1 MILKCQAVSF
11 DSGCQGR
18 KIHLQPNYHHS
29 YSSSLCQAQTECW
42 EPRLKTKFR
51 VNPGWPPNGGTATA
65 HLLAVGVPAVPDLVR
80 SRSFWDM
87 AEGDL
92 AAEVRHEEFAISVDL
107 NNAWRANGVILP
119 DLATDCLQNLLKFAS
134 RTADRGYEKVCAL
147 ARAAHPTQLSAD
159 LHAAVSLYLPVV
171 ASILFHVRAPNCR

>member
-1 MILKCQAVSF
+1 MLGASIENKIQGQSRMAAERRNGDSSF
-11 DSGCQGR
+11 ARRWRSRC
-18 KIHLQPNYHHS
+18 
-29 YSSSLCQAQTECW
+29 
-42 EPRLKTKFR
+42 PRF
-51 VNPGWPPNGGTATA
+51 GA
-65 HLLAVGVPAVPDLVR
+65 LAVVLGHGRRGPG
-80 SRSFWDM
+80 SGSH
-87 AEGDL
+87 
-92 AAEVRHEEFAISVDL
+92 RHEEFAISVDL

-147 ARAAHPTQLSAD
+147 ARAARPTQLSAD